1 MVSTITSL
9 KPTHKSFTNLNFV
22 NTKFLGSNMETKYE
36 LNRRVYRGGDVVI
49 YQRPNL
55 KDPKWQCRVHV
66 PGGTGYVI
74 KSTKTKDEF
83 EARRFAEELW
93 EDLRHKVRS
102 GGKVKSKSVSK
113 LFAEFES
120 FYQQTATTPRR
131 FEDVTGH
138 LKTYIIP
145 FLAKRPI
152 ESIDSNTVVEY
163 TDWRR
168 KPENCL
174 RRQPKNNT
182 IRAELTSFK
191 VFIDWAIKRGH
202 TTRQIVWELPSAGKD
217 RRPDFNLEDWR
228 RLTRFFREWIKA
240 GKTEQGGGRY
250 RERLMV
256 CNYAL
261 ILANTGIRVGE
272 ARELRW
278 RDVSSQYRTEGDKVE
293 VDCILSV
300 FGKTGKRQVVASS
313 SDVSEYLTRI
323 HDLRKEELKKDPPKD
338 EFIFCHR
345 DGTKIGS
352 FKKGLESLFR
362 NAGVLQSKDGETRT
376 AYSFRHTYATMRLSE
391 GTKIY
396 DLARN
401 MGTSVKMIENFYG
414 HNTTTSMAAELT
426 KRRKRTEEEPHF
438 PWE

>member
-1 MVSTITSL
+1 
-9 KPTHKSFTNLNFV
+9 
-22 NTKFLGSNMETKYE
+22 METKYE
-36 LNRRVYRGGDVVI
+36 LNRRVYRDGDVVI

-102 GGKVKSKSVSK
+102 GGKVKSKSVGK
-113 LFAEFES
+113 LLTEFES

-168 KPENCL
+168 KPENYV

-191 VFIDWAIKRGH
+191 VFIDW
-202 TTRQIVWELPSAGKD
+202 
-217 RRPDFNLEDWR
+217 
-228 RLTRFFREWIKA
+228 RLNVDIQHDKSCGNSLLREKI
-240 GKTEQGGGRY
+240 GGRT
-250 RERLMV
+250 LT
-256 CNYAL
+256 L
-261 ILANTGIRVGE
+261 
-272 ARELRW
+272 
-278 RDVSSQYRTEGDKVE
+278 
-293 VDCILSV
+293 
-300 FGKTGKRQVVASS
+300 KTGENLQDFSVSGLRQVRRNRVVVATE
-313 SDVSEYLTRI
+313 SD
-323 HDLRKEELKKDPPKD
+323 
-338 EFIFCHR
+338 
-345 DGTKIGS
+345 
-352 FKKGLESLFR
+352 
-362 NAGVLQSKDGETRT
+362 
-376 AYSFRHTYATMRLSE
+376 
-391 GTKIY
+391 
-396 DLARN
+396 
-401 MGTSVKMIENFYG
+401 
-414 HNTTTSMAAELT
+414 
-426 KRRKRTEEEPHF
+426 
-438 PWE
+438 